1 MKTYATFLFLLF
13 VQFTYAQ
20 QQTKW
25 WYFGRNAGVC
35 FDGDSVKAVAN
46 GGLSTEEGCVVI
58 SNSMGD
64 LLFYSDGITVWNSK
78 HEVMMNGAGLK
89 GDPSSTQSG
98 IAVQRPM
105 NPSQYYL
112 FSVAATAGA
121 SGLTYSLVDM
131 TKDGG
136 KGSVIQE
143 QKNVQLAAPVTEKL
157 TSVLHRNGKHFW
169 VLVHGWKNNEFLA
182 YLVTENGVSAQPVV
196 SKVGSIHEPDAATP
210 TSLLNT
216 QGYMKANPDGT
227 NIALALEETNIIEMF
242 DFDSETGV
250 VSRPISVKMPAKS
263 YVYGVE
269 FSADGS
275 LLYATA
281 AGTGEL
287 YQYNL
292 QAGSDS
298 LIQKSLMRVGKTPNG
313 EWLGALQLAS
323 DGKIYFPIYQ
333 TSYLGVI
340 EHPNVLGQGCEFK
353 LNAVELLG
361 KKCALGLPSFIQ
373 SYFVEKVNKQVTY
386 FDPTKVKKGQKLVL
400 KNVYFDFNKSTLQSK
415 SFVELDKVVAVMKA
429 HPEYKIG
436 LYGHTDNI
444 GNKSYNI
451 QLSDD
456 RAAAVKKYLVSKGIK
471 ADRID
476 TKGFGSSQ
484 PVSSND
490 TDAGRAKNRRVEFMV
505 L

>member
-1 MKTYATFLFLLF
+1 MKKIATFLMLF
-13 VQFTYAQ
+13 ITCLVWTQN
-20 QQTKW
+20 QTSW
-25 WYFGRNAGVC
+25 WYFGRNAGVY
-35 FDGDSVKAVAN
+35 FGKDSVQSVVN
-46 GGLSTEEGCVVI
+46 GALTTEEGCVVI
-58 SNSMGD
+58 ANNAGN
-64 LLFYSDGITVWNSK
+64 LLFYSDGITVWNSN

-136 KGSVIQE
+136 KGMVVQE
-143 QKNVQLAAPVTEKL
+143 QKNVQLATPVTEKL

-182 YLVTENGVSAQPVV
+182 YLVTENGVAPQPVV
-196 SKVGSIHEPDAATP
+196 SKIGSVHEPDPATP

-227 NIALALEETNIIEMF
+227 NIALALEETNVVEMF
-242 DFDSETGV
+242 DFNSETGV
-250 VSRPISVKMPAKS
+250 VSRPISVKMPDKS

-298 LIQKSLMRVGKTPNG
+298 LIQQSLIRVGKTPNG
-313 EWLGALQLAS
+313 EWIGALQLAS

-340 EHPNVLGQGCEFK
+340 EHPNLLGQGCGFK
-353 LNAVELLG
+353 LNAIELSG

-386 FDPTKVKKGQKLVL
+386 FDPTKVKKGQKLIL

-415 SFVELDKVVAVMKA
+415 SFVELDKVVGVMKA

-451 QLSDD
+451 QLSDN

-471 ADRID
+471 AERID

-490 TDAGRAKNRRVEFMV
+490 SDAGRAKNRRVEFMV